1 MLQNAIRL
9 NCVGPRRAETS
20 HRQKGSEL
28 MTFKEL
34 YTTMILSEKPDEE
47 KIQLVLNRILVNL
60 KKNKKFSKKIEN
72 RR

>member
-1 MLQNAIRL
+1 
-9 NCVGPRRAETS
+9 
-20 HRQKGSEL
+20 

-34 YTTMILSEKPDEE
+34 YTAMILSEKPDEE